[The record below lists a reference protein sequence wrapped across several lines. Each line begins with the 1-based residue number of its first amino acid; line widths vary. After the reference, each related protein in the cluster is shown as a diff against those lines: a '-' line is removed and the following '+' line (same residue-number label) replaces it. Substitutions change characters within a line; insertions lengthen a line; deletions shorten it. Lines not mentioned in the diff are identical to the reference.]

1 MEPEAKV
8 SRVKNKRNILL
19 TIIII
24 FIVLML
30 FSASAF
36 AALTLQNDKV
46 YKGVHIGSLDVS
58 GMDRNEM
65 SQLLDEMYNDAVA
78 QMSVSLK
85 SPDAEFTEAFT
96 EFGVRYD
103 TEAALEKAYAVGHSG
118 NIFRR
123 LYDIATAAIRGVTV
137 NVDQTFD
144 ESKIESFVHRFSV
157 QVFKGVKEGALLV
170 TDDEVILRSGRHGKH
185 IDKAETINL
194 VKNVIRSNKSAT
206 ITPEIIITEPTKIFD
221 VDELYDQIISEYT
234 DASYKFEGKELVLTP
249 HSVGRDV
256 DKKKLAA
263 IISELEQTED
273 TERLLPVHT
282 VQPSITSE
290 MAESMLFKDELGTAK
305 TSFGTGTQNGRNRKH
320 NMEISV
326 VKIDNLILLPGE
338 EFSFNKVVGP
348 RDAAHGYKTAH
359 IYINGRIE
367 DGIGGGIC
375 QVSTTMY
382 NAVLKAD
389 LEVTERKNHSF
400 TVGYVP
406 LGQDATAYYG
416 GTDFRFLNSTNW
428 PIKLL
433 SYVKGNSIYFS
444 IIGTNEN
451 PDKTVIIS
459 NKILSQTPFTTQTTE
474 DPTLPPGTTK
484 ELQEGLNGYVVDT
497 YKIIQ
502 ENGKVISQT
511 KLHTSRYRPCTQ
523 ILLVGPAPGG
533 GGIVTDPDDNGAPGD
548 GGTVP
553 VPGDT
558 IPPADGDIESAPGDV
573 TPPEDGGTESAPGD
587 VTPPGD
593 GSDSSSESDNL
604 PLPLEE
610 IPDGQEITD

>member
-1 MEPEAKV
+1 MEPETKV
-8 SRVKNKRNILL
+8 SKNKNKRNILL

-24 FIVLML
+24 FTVLML

-46 YKGVHIGSLDVS
+46 YKGVHLGAIDVS
-58 GMDRNEM
+58 GMDVSEM
-65 SQLLDEMYNDAVA
+65 RQLLDETYNDAVA

-85 SPDAEFTEAFT
+85 SPDFELSEAFT
-96 EFGVRYD
+96 EFDVGYD
-103 TEAALEKAYAVGHSG
+103 TEAALEQAYAIGRSG

-123 LYDIATAAIRGVTV
+123 LYDIARSAIRGVTI
-137 NVDQTFD
+137 NVSQTFD
-144 ESKIESFVHRFSV
+144 EGKIESFVDKFSV
-157 QVFKGVKEGALLV
+157 QVFEGVKEGALLV
-170 TDDEVILRSGRHGKH
+170 TDDKVILRSGRHGTH
-185 IDKAETINL
+185 IDKAKTIDL
-194 VKNVIRSNKSAT
+194 VKNMIISNKSGT
-206 ITPEIIITEPTKIFD
+206 ISPEIIVTEPTKIFD

-256 DKKKLAA
+256 DKNMLER
-263 IISELEQTED
+263 IISELKQTED

-282 VQPSITSE
+282 VQPSITSQ
-290 MAESMLFKDELGTAK
+290 MAESMLFRDELGVAQ
-305 TSFGTGTQNGRNRKH
+305 TSFGAGTQNGRNRKH

-338 EFSFNKVVGP
+338 EFSFNEIVGP

-375 QVSTTMY
+375 QVSTTIY

-416 GTDFRFLNSTNW
+416 GTDFRFINSTNW
-428 PIKLL
+428 PIKLN
-433 SYVKGNSIYFS
+433 SHVKGNKIYFS
-444 IIGTNEN
+444 IIGTLEN
-451 PDKTVIIS
+451 PSKTVIIS
-459 NKILSQTPFTTQTTE
+459 NKILSRTPFTTQTTE

-484 ELQEGLNGYVVDT
+484 ELQEGMDGFVVDT
-497 YKIIQ
+497 YKIIK
-502 ENGKVISQT
+502 EDGKVISQT
-511 KLHTSRYRPCTQ
+511 KLHTSRYRPCTE
-523 ILLVGPAPGG
+523 ILLAGPTPAGDDA
-533 GGIVTDPDDNGAPGD
+533 VTDPDDNGAPSD
-548 GGTVP
+548 SGTTP
-553 VPGDT
+553 L
-558 IPPADGDIESAPGDV
+558 PGDV
-573 TPPEDGGTESAPGD
+573 IPEDNGDTGSVPGGSTPPKDGDTESAHGD
-587 VTPPGD
+587 VAPPKD
-593 GSDSSSESDNL
+593 SNGSNSESGDL

-610 IPDGQEITD
+610 ISDGQEIIE